1 VVGICPNVPFAGM
14 LDGLPALGKTAAP
27 FDHLDRDCHLL
38 SGSQGWNG
46 FPLVLVVLEGSGA
59 LLCPK
64 FPDPQGTTRG
74 GGTSLVAHRHG
85 ENASRGI
92 IVGHVIKFTCC
103 PARAPQI
110 RKFELDCGLLGLL
123 GNYSGLGCGVWRQ
136 CTPREDERD
145 EEDTMP
151 EGRAVE

>member
-1 VVGICPNVPFAGM
+1 M
-14 LDGLPALGKTAAP
+14 LDGLPAGSKTAAP

-46 FPLVLVVLEGSGA
+46 FPVVLVGAGA
-59 LLCPK
+59 LLCAK

-74 GGTSLVAHRHG
+74 GDTSLVTHRHG

-92 IVGHVIKFTCC
+92 MVGHVIKFTYY

-110 RKFELDCGLLGLL
+110 RQFEL
-123 GNYSGLGCGVWRQ
+123 
-136 CTPREDERD
+136 
-145 EEDTMP
+145 
-151 EGRAVE
+151 